1 MSATQTEGDM
11 WMMDMS
17 ILLFVLLFLLED
29 EYPNMC
35 GFSIYIPFPR
45 ELRALLWRWMHFL

>member
-11 WMMDMS
+11 GMMGMS

-29 EYPNMC
+29 ECPNMC

-45 ELRALLWRWMHFL
+45 ELRALLWRRMHFL